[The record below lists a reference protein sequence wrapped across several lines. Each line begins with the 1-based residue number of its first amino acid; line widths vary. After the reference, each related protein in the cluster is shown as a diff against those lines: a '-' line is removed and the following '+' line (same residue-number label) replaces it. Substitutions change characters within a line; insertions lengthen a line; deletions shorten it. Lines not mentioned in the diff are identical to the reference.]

1 MDLDEVDDAELRS
14 VISRASS
21 LVNTFCA
28 APNLP
33 QRHDFRGGSI
43 TGEQHAWRL
52 GTDHYTGTRRVYVWH
67 KPVKSVTSLAIRVT
81 NTMSVSLSASDLF
94 INNSEGYVEV
104 TSLAAVSFGIYPIG
118 VVPNLGLYVPVA
130 EITYD
135 YGWAFTET
143 DEQLDSYD
151 AASYMS
157 SHMSWAADPAPV
169 IKKNG
174 TVLTTD
180 KYTVNYVEGTVT
192 VVDAPTATD
201 RYTATYTYT
210 LPDAI
215 QEATGVIATAQLGER
230 ALASKGLTGLAS
242 LRVAEVAFARTMSRE
257 GQQNSSLNQAF
268 VVPEAAQALL
278 SPYRFHSVG

>member
-1 MDLDEVDDAELRS
+1 MDLTDVDDAELRS

-43 TGEQHAWRL
+43 TREQHAWRM
-52 GTDHYTGTRRVYVWH
+52 GTDYYTGTRRVYVWH
-67 KPVKSVTSLAIRVT
+67 KPVKSITSLAIRVT
-81 NTMSVSLSASDLF
+81 NNMSVSLSASDLF

-118 VVPNLGLYVPVA
+118 VVPNLGLYIPVA

-135 YGWAFTET
+135 YGWTFTEVN
-143 DEQLDSYD
+143 EQLDPYD

-157 SHMSWAADPAPV
+157 SHMSWATDPVPV

-174 TVLTTD
+174 AVLTVD
-180 KYTVNYVEGTVT
+180 KYTIDYVEGTVT
-192 VVDAPTATD
+192 MTDTPTASD

-215 QEATGVIATAQLGER
+215 QEATGIIATSQLGER
-230 ALASKGLTGLAS
+230 SLAAKGLTGLAS

-257 GQQNSSLNQAF
+257 GALNSSVNQAF

-278 SPYRFHSVG
+278 APYRFHSVG

>member
-1 MDLDEVDDAELRS
+1 MT
-14 VISRASS
+14 S
-21 LVNTFCA
+21 LVI
-28 APNLP
+28 
-33 QRHDFRGGSI
+33 RI
-43 TGEQHAWRL
+43 T
-52 GTDHYTGTRRVYVWH
+52 
-67 KPVKSVTSLAIRVT
+67 
-81 NTMSVSLSASDLF
+81 NNMSVSLTNNDLF
-94 INNSEGYVEV
+94 VNNAEGYVEV

-118 VVPNLGLYVPVA
+118 VVPNLGLYIPVA
-130 EITYD
+130 ELSYT
-135 YGWAFTET
+135 YGWMFTET

-157 SHMSWAADPAPV
+157 SHMSWATSPAPI

-174 TVLTTD
+174 ATLTAD
-180 KYTVNYVEGTVT
+180 KYSINYVEGTVT
-192 VVDAPTATD
+192 VVDTPTAND
-201 RYTATYTYT
+201 RYTASYTYT

-230 ALASKGLTGLAS
+230 SLAAKGLTGLAS

-268 VVPEAAQALL
+268 VIPEAAQALL